1 MTNQNKTGQATV
13 VQLDPPRF
21 ENGEAMLVAG
31 LRGHFT
37 TATWADI
44 PAQWERLGSYG
55 KIPGKVGVAH
65 FGVCFLSPNG
75 IDYLCG
81 AEVAGVAGLA
91 REFSHVSIPA
101 QKYAVFAHHEHVS
114 KLRDTM
120 EAIQRSWF
128 PRSGHEIARPADGA
142 PDFFERYG
150 EGFDPRTGMGD
161 IEVWIPFK
169 S

>member
-13 VQLDPPRF
+13 MQLDPPRF
-21 ENGEAMLVAG
+21 ENGQARLIAG

-37 TATWADI
+37 TATWAGT
-44 PAQWERLGSYG
+44 PAQWERLASFGRVPGAVSRVHYG
-55 KIPGKVGVAH
+55 L
-65 FGVCFLSPNG
+65 CFLRSDG

-81 AEVAGVAGLA
+81 VEVAEVAGLPA
-91 REFSHVSIPA
+91 EFRHVSIPE
-101 QKYAVFAHHEHVS
+101 QKYAVFSHREHVS
-114 KLRDTM
+114 KLHDTM

-128 PRSGHEIARPADGA
+128 PGSGHEIARPVDGT

-150 EGFDPRTGMGD
+150 EGFDPRTGTGD
-161 IEVWIPFK
+161 IEVWIPVK